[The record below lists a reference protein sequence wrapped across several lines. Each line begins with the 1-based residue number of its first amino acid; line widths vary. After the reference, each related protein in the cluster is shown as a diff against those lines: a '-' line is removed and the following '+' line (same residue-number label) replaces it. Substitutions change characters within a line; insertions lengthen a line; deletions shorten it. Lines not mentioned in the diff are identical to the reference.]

1 MQSNLLVFYFLQ
13 VNANG
18 LISFVGGVYTYTPQP
33 FPINLVVLA
42 PFWADIDTS
51 RCTSC
56 HIWYRESTHAI
67 ELNKATSEVRRY
79 FPVMKN
85 FTASW
90 TYIVTWDNV
99 TFHGASALGLNKV
112 WKKS

>member
-1 MQSNLLVFYFLQ
+1 MVFYFLQ
-13 VNANG
+13 VNTNG
-18 LISFVGGVYTYTPQP
+18 LISFVRGVSSFLPQP
-33 FPINLVVLA
+33 FPKINNLVVLA
-42 PFWADIDTS
+42 LFWIDIDT
-51 RCTSC
+51 RKCNPSC

-79 FPVMKN
+79 FPIMKH

-99 TFHGASALGLNKV
+99 AFYGASDIGLNKV
-112 WKKS
+112 WN

>member
-1 MQSNLLVFYFLQ
+1 MVFYFLQ
-13 VNANG
+13 VNTNG
-18 LISFVGGVYTYTPQP
+18 LISFVRGVSSYSPQP
-33 FPINLVVLA
+33 FPKINNLVVLA
-42 PFWADIDTS
+42 LFWVDIDTR
-51 RCTSC
+51 RCNSC

-79 FPVMKN
+79 FPIMKH

-99 TFHGASALGLNKV
+99 TFCAASDNGLNKV
-112 WKKS
+112 WN